1 MRKHFAI
8 AALAFALTVGSAIT
22 SFASGFTY
30 TSNGWRFQWDDNG
43 NYCVDNWILDT
54 GGIYKVGN
62 WYFAAD
68 TGELQTGFL
77 KINGNVYYMDAN
89 SCALFTGEKE
99 YNGVTY
105 TFTENG
111 TIDGQPY
118 IYTEWNSD
126 GTLRRGTKFGYAS

>member
-1 MRKHFAI
+1 MTMEI
-8 AALAFALTVGSAIT
+8 IVWTI
-22 SFASGFTY
+22 GFT
-30 TSNGWRFQWDDNG
+30 TGIIGSILGRTG
-43 NYCVDNWILDT
+43 SWIRD
-54 GGIYKVGN
+54 GFKDGN